1 MTNSNGRIEVETHID
16 NALQGALS
24 AMSASLRGTIEI
36 LNQVNQTAARSST
49 SLSDLNKALTGG
61 ANTQGDYA
69 KATANAIRNQA
80 VLASHFGKTAQAAR
94 DLQAATNSGIRLN
107 RAEKASVDS
116 LVSSLK
122 AQEAAQKGI
131 MRNSLAKD
139 TRAQATA
146 LNQMASRYSY
156 AGNRMTMALTLPI
169 VGFLRSSFASYRK
182 LEVETVRTTKLIS
195 DAFVRSASVAS
206 ISQAR
211 LSEDGKSYTRVLD
224 GQVKTLR
231 TLEGAMEDLD
241 KGLTQ
246 VSRTYGLS
254 RELAQGL
261 AGDFAEL
268 GISTP
273 SVLTDMVALTASIE
287 KLGNVDITESQAFLQ
302 TIMQTILRIKRDQG
316 TITSLADEA
325 EVYGEVIREVRGQL
339 ALFNLIENKTALS
352 LKDIAKGLPEMSAAA
367 TSFGLSM
374 TEAGALLVPMVSA
387 GFQLGAS
394 ANSVKVSLQRVVAMT
409 KANDTMIQQLKSS
422 YKGFNAEADVGIESI
437 QNLADAFNVLKK
449 TDLGKQGTL
458 EFFSRLFGVRQ
469 GPRMEVALQ
478 NLAQFQEQLDK
489 VDTVE
494 SKLAK
499 RLEQSLQTAAKLSG
513 LGPEF
518 AQMKI
523 TKFEDFSK
531 VVELSQSSDQKVA
544 KAFTQGRENVAS
556 YILEEAKKGN
566 DIMGQ
571 ITTESGRALVAASL
585 GGEQGYGKF
594 LEEVEASLNTSQTKY
609 NNAMQALKEIGRAV
623 VPIIADALKILV
635 PILQKI
641 ADFFT
646 NLPKS
651 FKYFIGLGLIM
662 LAALGP
668 IMKLVG
674 GLAQLRSGLMGIK
687 AASLGGFGGMRKTTK
702 EIEGS
707 LLASSDAM
715 FRFKSQIAQVGNKFY
730 FTGTIKELKQ
740 MEKLI
745 AAQTSGASSKKIM
758 RMEKKLGLSSTPDFS
773 GLAPET
779 ADQMRRNLGL
789 GTPDPSYVGGYRQ
802 PSYKDPDKP
811 ATIMTPELAG
821 RKIGESFMA
830 VLKTF
835 GFDPSSIVRRVS
847 TATAASA
854 TATNVA
860 GIRRVGG
867 TPPPA
872 PPTPPPSGGGG
883 SPRRP
888 SPTSPS
894 GGGGLAQLMTQI
906 ARASTAPLVSV
917 RPAPLPANLLNPAGV
932 LGAMRPTM
940 PARSGQGDQKLG
952 DAIRDIA
959 NIPQEVI
966 EEATREVKKSGRKA
980 KGAVKA
986 NAPPEVSVEPVQQ
999 ASTEVTKEVATAQTE
1014 KDKDTVKKQGR
1025 KAKSAVAKPAVT
1037 PAEQVAIPSPTI
1049 PPVITPRSGKALK
1062 DIPKELREFS
1072 STIEQM
1078 TDNAHRVVQRT
1089 GITLDQVVERAQLS
1103 FARTASGAKSSKLI
1117 LDKSGLIR
1125 IADVIG
1131 VQLPPMFNLMGELTD
1146 DAGNQLQ
1153 ITRAALEKIIASL
1166 RTIKGK
1172 PQLKGLK
1179 DKTVLAFEEDM
1190 NRILAQGSKGLV
1202 TPNLLGQGSKG
1213 GVGAALRRAFEPI
1226 IQAAGKTGGG
1236 RGGALTR
1243 DLTQPTTFKDL
1254 DYNFTPS
1261 RSGRDADTLLAG
1273 IEARF
1278 AAMRMEDIPG
1288 GTQFPTGRAYRQQLE
1303 AMLENVP
1310 ESRTR
1315 SRLIRQQMTPTDR
1328 YQQMTSAESFV
1339 PSKTFEYKAQKPI
1352 EKMGYEEYEKFD
1364 KARRR
1369 GIELAKKRIAEIREL
1384 ESIEKANAARLARGL
1399 PPVESLK
1406 GRDPFPEGSGASV
1419 PGPDKLAPEAKT
1431 GKEGLRQIKERVAQT
1446 IQKEIDRVKAEFG
1459 SLESAP
1465 ASVLPGGQKVALTKL
1480 GKEVQESVQRQLS
1493 AARDVIKREQEIID
1507 RATEEINNIK
1517 IKKDKA
1523 KSINLR
1529 TAEGKEQAQRLFGGT
1544 RAADRDKYVSN
1555 LDEQK
1560 GARERTVRVSTEEIG
1575 KQKEMTKALED
1586 SLAQQ
1591 MKIVNEKKKE
1601 IAAQTKGN
1609 ASSAEGLTIDKEN
1622 LEILRKE
1629 TEQRERQAA
1638 ARRRSRSQA
1647 AESARSATQAQN
1659 YPTVLPDGPTVS
1671 EKNQRVMTG
1680 VSAIQNAAEQTEQ
1693 AILQRLLNIKMA
1705 LQEIMQPGSTSL
1717 AIPNA
1722 TTKEIQANEAR
1733 LRALVSEGLGIK
1745 ELSKDVYE
1753 YFAQMDGMIDK
1764 QRVAVQSARA
1774 SVSGSGGGSGT
1785 SVSMGGMG
1793 MMDPFTGQGIG
1804 RRTGPRMP
1812 DINPNL
1818 SYMTTGAVTGSVE
1831 SFYRQLELAL
1841 NLPAGIF
1848 DQVKN
1853 EIVTRSNKINTV
1865 AQQPVTAL
1873 SSKVSEVVAEITRL
1887 VQMSDQTVE
1896 GIYRA
1901 ITSQRNS
1908 IYALAQK
1915 ATSGV
1920 PASGAG
1926 TALLGGSFGLPTE
1939 TKEDKKAVKV
1949 VRRNLANEVAAEI
1962 RNAGTN
1968 YEQLMM
1974 FQEEALRY
1982 VGGALGVA
1990 ESNMSK
1996 GNRAGKIIKALE
2008 ALQVQTTNAVE
2019 LATIARIQGATAAV
2033 STGATS
2039 ASRAPSARPTSSTAS
2054 RPQFSAPVSSWAAG
2068 IPKFTGSEMA
2078 GRLMAQFARSE
2089 VRRERDYTP
2098 PTPSIPVPPV
2108 ATVTGPIATA
2118 TATTK
2123 TAYAELVK
2131 QSPLWNKYGSS
2142 LSFFVTMART
2152 LKYSVQDATYILG
2165 GNVNVAFATVKAI
2178 SQDANL
2184 TKVLLEKYGVD
2195 ISSLLGQY
2203 RQAVVQARTNLVNS
2217 AKATPLPANFMNPM
2231 GVLGTMKPLMPLGP
2245 PRPAPQTPRQRASL
2259 RDVVG
2264 GLASRVRTGAIGSAM
2279 NVASAID
2286 SGPATSRLAIALK
2299 TLASPLRQAELG
2311 VAGISKALTVGL
2323 APSKVAKVNDA
2334 LFAVTRR
2341 FGNISVAS
2349 SLASKSFDR
2358 FIPGQKG
2365 LDLRDAVGLKLASQ
2379 GRLKPKQQVALQTQ
2393 LQPLTMQSSLF
2404 ETFANKYIANVVNA
2418 SNKVVSGFQKATI
2431 ITDAGFRAAIQ
2442 VGKEVASMS
2451 TVAGK
2456 SVARGL
2462 VLLGKGVL
2470 SGTDKV
2476 MGNIGQSLIRVQTL
2490 ADVSGNTGAI
2500 KVAKSLTSGA
2510 KFAVGGINA
2519 KGVDLSNLN
2528 LRQKLQ
2534 ATVGITAAAGIQMGQ
2549 VITMTTLKVTA
2560 SVVQMTMSLVPFG
2573 GSLYKLASSIPQVV
2587 TKVASVGKS
2596 LYALGGSMR
2605 AGIAS
2610 AQGFTGAITVLRAAM
2625 ARGVAAGAMGTA
2637 SSAAGKA
2644 KTMIFGN
2651 MAQGGDKKGVV
2662 GGVKGALAGGKGMM
2676 MGGMGTA
2683 VSMMSYQFGMLG
2695 MIAGPVL
2702 VNIIQKIAM
2711 IPKVGGPIILAIMG
2725 IIGVFLILKK
2735 TIGSWSQY
2743 SNGAI
2748 EKFKAA
2754 WEKLKEIIKMLI
2766 APFVDFF
2773 TSFAGGSK
2781 DASSG
2786 TRNIGE
2792 AIGRLADK
2800 VVEVM
2805 PKIQAFVE
2813 KYIVP
2818 AIYIFLEGFKLIVQ
2832 AVKPLFMAIVNLV
2845 KAVVRLFK
2853 GDFKGAGEAMKKV
2866 FENLKDAA
2874 GKILKGLIIILSP
2887 VLKILIDLIA
2897 LFITAAVNL
2906 LEQIPIFF
2914 VNAIRWM
2921 AKGVTQ
2927 LFFSLLQPVVF
2938 VVDIILT
2945 VIEAMIVAIIRGV
2958 QILVKAYIG
2967 AWFLIPKAIIGIVD
2981 MVLSGIGL
2989 IGRGLANGIGMIV
3002 GLIERIP
3009 IIGDKFKGVRG
3020 SIEGVGASFSNTMS
3034 NVTNG
3039 ISKGVNSAED
3049 RMYGFIDGIAD
3060 RAVGVVDGMSEIGNA
3075 MGNGLQAAQNK
3086 LFEWI
3091 DAAGDAT
3098 TGAIGSASD
3107 WVNKGRDGIKGFID
3121 GLVANKTIV
3130 KGAGKEITDK
3140 LFEDPTKATAAGKSI
3155 GKAIAEGMK
3164 SMKEKFYE
3172 AVLSNLTSGID
3183 KVKSEV
3189 SKILGD
3195 LRDEYLKA
3203 YDDQISAIEALAEA
3217 EERLTATQEYEADR
3231 RQRIK
3236 DRELQRNNYQ
3246 KERTL
3251 AIYEGRIDDARTL
3264 DLEELKNS
3272 NDFTKEIT
3280 DLDRDRRK
3288 SLQGQNRNDAINII
3302 KNQKEAASKLFEE
3315 SIKEFE
3321 EYVAE
3326 VTKNGTISEEQLT
3339 EQWGRIAEKAN
3350 TTAAGMN
3357 TAFETSFTALPGL
3370 IQAGMDPVTA
3380 DDGFFS
3386 TGLDTLIS
3394 TAKKKFGIDADT
3406 PSADSILGVTRL
3418 MLGGQASDITAAFG
3432 EGGAITSAYG
3442 LGQTALT
3449 TYIANKN
3456 DPTKDTSI
3464 AHVYKKA
3471 ISDANDAMIQEAYKA
3486 QTGIGSAFAAI
3497 VTEINQKVKDLTIT
3511 EAVKKGLEEA
3521 KNAATAG
3528 AKEIGKAISNSL
3540 SSTTK
3545 APLWTGL
3552 PAHSLDRYVGNDD
3565 YEIQF
3570 VKPDKWYYRKVSK
3583 AIGGLI
3589 PYGQGGPTF
3598 GPENMGIPATLHG
3611 GEYVLRKK
3619 AVDKYGLDMLS
3630 KMNNG
3635 IYMPE
3640 TPKFKMPMAGYA
3652 KLTAAQAPSQN
3663 ISSESNHNYNFYVD
3677 NFIGETEW
3685 FNSMMKEYNVKV
3697 VPANQKQAGLET
3709 RVVRTYNGIN
3719 KGL

>member
-409 KANDTMIQQLKSS
+409 NANDVMIKKLKLS
-422 YKGFNAEADVGIESI
+422 YKDFNAEADVGIEGI
-437 QNLADAFNVLKK
+437 QKLADAFNVLKK

-458 EFFSRLFGVRQ
+458 EFFSRIFGVRQ

-518 AQMKI
+518 SQMKI

-531 VVELSQSSDQKVA
+531 VVELSQSGDQQVA

-594 LEEVEASLNTSQTKY
+594 LEEVEASLNTSQNKY

-641 ADFFT
+641 ADFFS

-1049 PPVITPRSGKALK
+1049 SPVITPRSGKALK

-1254 DYNFTPS
+1254 DYKFTPS
-1261 RSGRDADTLLAG
+1261 RSSRDADTLLES
-1273 IEARF
+1273 IKARF
-1278 AAMRMEDIPG
+1278 AVMRAEDTSG

-1303 AMLENVP
+1303 AMVAGVP
-1310 ESRTR
+1310 ETRTR

-1352 EKMGYEEYEKFD
+1352 DKMGYEEYEKFD

-1384 ESIEKANAARLARGL
+1384 EVIEKANTARLARGL
-1399 PPVESLK
+1399 PPIESLK

-1480 GKEVQESVQRQLS
+1480 GKEVQKSVQRQLS

-1544 RAADRDKYVSN
+1544 RAADRDKYVTN

-1560 GARERTVRVSTEEIG
+1560 GARERTVRASTEEIG

-1601 IAAQTKGN
+1601 IAAQTRSN
-1609 ASSAEGLTIDKEN
+1609 TSSAEGLVLDKES
-1622 LEILRKE
+1622 LEVLRRQ
-1629 TEQRERQAA
+1629 TEQEEKKAA
-1638 ARRRSRSQA
+1638 ARIRRRA
-1647 AESARSATQAQN
+1647 KEAESARSATEARN
-1659 YPTVLPDGPTVS
+1659 YPKVLPDGPTVS
-1671 EKNQRVMTG
+1671 ERNQRVATG
-1680 VSAIQNAAEQTEQ
+1680 VSAVQNAAEQMEQ
-1693 AILQRLLNIKMA
+1693 AALQKLLNIKMA
-1705 LQEIMQPGSTSL
+1705 LQEIMKPGSTSL

-1722 TTKEIQANEAR
+1722 TTKEIKENEAR
-1733 LRALVSEGLGIK
+1733 LRTIVSDGLGVK
-1745 ELSKDVYE
+1745 KLSKDVYE
-1753 YFAQMDGMIDK
+1753 YFAQMDGLIEK
-1764 QRVAVQSARA
+1764 QRVAVQNAKA
-1774 SVSGSGGGSGT
+1774 SISGSGSGGSA
-1785 SVSMGGMG
+1785 SISMGGMG

-1812 DINPNL
+1812 EINPSL
-1818 SYMTTGAVTGSVE
+1818 SFMTTGAVTGSVE

-1896 GIYRA
+1896 GIYKA
-1901 ITSQRNS
+1901 ITSQRTA

-1974 FQEEALRY
+1974 FQEDALRY

-1990 ESNMSK
+1990 ESKMSK
-1996 GNRAGKIIKALE
+1996 GDRAGKIIKALE
-2008 ALQVQTTNAVE
+2008 TLQVQTTKAVE
-2019 LATIARIQGATAAV
+2019 LATIARIKGATAAV
-2033 STGATS
+2033 STAPAP
-2039 ASRAPSARPTSSTAS
+2039 ASKAPSTRP
-2054 RPQFSAPVSSWAAG
+2054 APA
-2068 IPKFTGSEMA
+2068 PTP
-2078 GRLMAQFARSE
+2078 
-2089 VRRERDYTP
+2089 TP
-2098 PTPSIPVPPV
+2098 PVP
-2108 ATVTGPIATA
+2108 TVTGPISTA

-2259 RDVVG
+2259 GDVVG

-2534 ATVGITAAAGIQMGQ
+2534 ATVGITGAAGIQMSK
-2549 VITMTTLKVTA
+2549 VIAMTTLKVTA
-2560 SVVQMTMSLVPFG
+2560 STVQMAMSFVPFG
-2573 GSLYKLASSIPQVV
+2573 KTLYNVGASVPKAAVKIGSL
-2587 TKVASVGKS
+2587 GKS
-2596 LYALGGSMR
+2596 LYGLGSAMK
-2605 AGIAS
+2605 AGTDS
-2610 AQGFTGAITVLRAAM
+2610 AKGFKGAVEVLKNTM
-2625 ARGVAAGAMGTA
+2625 SRGTLQAGPVIPGGGFSSKAKGAAGSIFGR
-2637 SSAAGKA
+2637 A
-2644 KTMIFGN
+2644 KT
-2651 MAQGGDKKGVV
+2651 AVLGDEATGKKGIV
-2662 GGVKGALAGGKGMM
+2662 GGAKGALAGGKATM
-2676 MGGMGTA
+2676 MGGVGSA
-2683 VSMMSYQFGMLG
+2683 VSMLSYQFGTLG
-2695 MIAGPVL
+2695 TIAGPVL
-2702 VNIIQKIAM
+2702 TNIVQSIAS
-2711 IPKVGGPIILAIMG
+2711 IPKVGGPIIIAILA
-2725 IIGVFLILKK
+2725 IIGVFMILKK

-2748 EKFKAA
+2748 EKFKEA
-2754 WEKLKEIIKMLI
+2754 WKELKKIIKMII
-2766 APFVDFF
+2766 APFADFF
-2773 TSFAGGSK
+2773 VSFAGGSK
-2781 DASSG
+2781 DAASG
-2786 TRNIGE
+2786 TRNVGE
-2792 AIGRLADK
+2792 AMGRLADK

-2805 PKIQAFVE
+2805 PKIKAFVK
-2813 KYIVP
+2813 KYIIP
-2818 AIYIFLEGFKLIVQ
+2818 AIYVFLEGFKLIVE
-2832 AVKPLFMAIVNLV
+2832 AVKPLFSAIVNLV

-2853 GDFKGAGEAMKKV
+2853 GDFKGAGEAVKKF

-2874 GKILKGLIIILSP
+2874 EKLWKGLVIMFAPI
-2887 VLKILIDLIA
+2887 LKILVDLLA
-2897 LFITAAVNL
+2897 LFVTGAVNL

-2938 VVDIILT
+2938 VVDMILT
-2945 VIEAMIVAIIRGV
+2945 IMEAMIVGIIRGV
-2958 QILVKAYIG
+2958 EILVKAYINV
-2967 AWFLIPKAIIGIVD
+2967 WFLIPKAIIAIVD
-2981 MVLSGIGL
+2981 SVLSGIGL
-2989 IGRGLANGIGMIV
+2989 IGKGLANGIGRII
-3002 GLIERIP
+3002 GLVENIP
-3009 IIGDKFKGVRG
+3009 LIGDKFKGVREN
-3020 SIEGVGASFSNTMS
+3020 IEGMGAGFSNTMS

-3039 ISKGVNSAED
+3039 ISKGVDSAKGKIL
-3049 RMYGFIDGIAD
+3049 GFIDGIAD

-3107 WVNKGRDGIKGFID
+3107 WVNKGRDGIKGFIG

-3130 KGAGKEITDK
+3130 KEAGKDITDR

-3203 YDDQISAIEALAEA
+3203 YDDQIAAIEALAEA

-3370 IQAGMDPVTA
+3370 ISAGMDPVTA
-3380 DDGFFS
+3380 PEGFFS

-3418 MLGGQASDITAAFG
+3418 MLGGQASDITTAFG

-3521 KNAATAG
+3521 KSAATAG

-3545 APLWTGL
+3545 APLWTAL
-3552 PAHSLDRYVGNDD
+3552 PASSLDRYVGNDD

-3652 KLTAAQAPSQN
+3652 KLTTAQSPSQN